1 MNPYHNRTHAADVLQ
16 TLHVL
21 LHRGGLVPGYADP
34 ITLLACYLAA
44 IVHDF
49 EHVGFNND
57 FLVNSSDPLAVRYND
72 RAPMENH
79 HLAAAFSLLA
89 RPEYNF
95 LEGMPKAD
103 FNRIRKVLQLKG
115 VLSCQQYLYPTSA
128 PSAAGH

>member
-1 MNPYHNRTHAADVLQ
+1 MNPYHNSTHATDVLQ

-57 FLVNSSDPLAVRYND
+57 FLVNSCDPLALRYND
-72 RAPMENH
+72 KAPMENH
-79 HLAAAFSLLA
+79 HLAVS
-89 RPEYNF
+89 Y
-95 LEGMPKAD
+95 
-103 FNRIRKVLQLKG
+103 
-115 VLSCQQYLYPTSA
+115 
-128 PSAAGH
+128 